1 MMKTIGFCTHFTQTD
16 EWAFDYA
23 LSLARARNWKLTI
36 CHWLH
41 SPYSL
46 RRDMVY
52 TDLKRTSQVQPVTPA
67 LLTTLELELRE
78 CYESQLGDFTNVAF
92 KLCEGH
98 YQVELTRCLRQN
110 LLDLVVMGYQQ
121 TPVLEDVSVEQP
133 LTTFAQHLPY
143 PMLLVGPQRPDQFWL
158 NALAQ
163 NLLSDLNL
171 PEGSWQILDSAAVHT
186 G

>member
-1 MMKTIGFCTHFTQTD
+1 MKTIGFCTHFTQTD

-23 LSLARARNWKLTI
+23 LSLARARGWQLTI

-52 TDLKRTSQVQPVTPA
+52 PYLKRIGQVQPVTPA
-67 LLTTLELELRE
+67 LLTALELELRE
-78 CYESQLGDFTNVAF
+78 CYEPLLGDFTNVAF

-98 YQVELTRCLRQN
+98 YQVELRRCLRQN
-110 LLDLVVMGYQQ
+110 LLDLVVMGYQ
-121 TPVLEDVSVEQP
+121 TPTSEDASAEQP
-133 LTTFAQHLPY
+133 LVTFAQHLPY
-143 PMLLVGPQRPDQFWL
+143 PILLVGPQRPDQFWL
-158 NALAQ
+158 NAAAHH
-163 NLLSDLNL
+163 LLNDLNL
-171 PEGSWQILDSAAVHT
+171 PEGSWQLLDAAVQA